1 MTQYKIQV
9 GSWTKLPSGQVQE
22 DTRDIMEMMGKACG
36 VNLEN
41 HVTNVGNFWRHV
53 GVFNSFKSRYAVV
66 QGEPHVVIHDGSD
79 KDYVIGHEQHLF
91 IPYEELQRML
101 NTPVETPKEQEMPK
115 VSSLLNTKL
124 DCRKADGTVDKELSR
139 AFQEACF
146 EQGIKWLGGEAD
158 TPYLGMPFLYSDKY
172 GLGYGTTSATF
183 ERAEEKQINFKYSR
197 TLTWEA
203 TEIEPVTSEPV
214 DEMVD
219 ICGVEYSAKE
229 LSEALA
235 LIKAARKG

>member
-9 GSWTKLPSGQVQE
+9 GSWTKLPDGKVQE
-22 DTRDIMEMMGKACG
+22 DTREIMEMMADNVCG
-36 VNLEN
+36 DVESHVAKVGSFWDYIGVYHDHNILVYHSAGYYVGLVNQP
-41 HVTNVGNFWRHV
+41 
-53 GVFNSFKSRYAVV
+53 S
-66 QGEPHVVIHDGSD
+66 
-79 KDYVIGHEQHLF
+79 LF
-91 IPYEELQRML
+91 IPYEELQKML
-101 NTPVETPKEQEMPK
+101 NVPKEQEMPK

-124 DCRKADGTVDKELSR
+124 DCRKPDGTVDKELSR

-146 EQGIKWLGGEAD
+146 EQGIKWAHGDKCA
-158 TPYLGMPFLYSDKY
+158 YLGAPFLYTKENLLSYSDIEDEDDDNF
-172 GLGYGTTSATF
+172 F
-183 ERAEEKQINFKYSR
+183 ECHSNKQINFTYSR

-203 TEIEPVTSEPV
+203 TEIEPVASEPV

>member
-9 GSWTKLPSGQVQE
+9 GSWTKLPDGKVQE
-22 DTRDIMEMMGKACG
+22 DTRDIMEMMADDVGGKVENYRPS
-36 VNLEN
+36 VNEPWEKLGIITDYILK
-41 HVTNVGNFWRHV
+41 VYDGTDY
-53 GVFNSFKSRYAVV
+53 KD
-66 QGEPHVVIHDGSD
+66 QGLVNQTS
-79 KDYVIGHEQHLF
+79 LF
-91 IPYEELQRML
+91 IPYEELQKML
-101 NTPVETPKEQEMPK
+101 KAPKEQEVPK

-124 DCRKADGTVDKELSR
+124 DCRKADGTIDEELSR

-146 EQGIKWLGGEAD
+146 EQGIPSGSILNNRKFLFNTEGHHGVTWGDSEAGFD
-158 TPYLGMPFLYSDKY
+158 NHENT
-172 GLGYGTTSATF
+172 
-183 ERAEEKQINFKYSR
+183 QINFKYHR

-203 TEIEPVTSEPV
+203 TEIEPVTPEPV

-235 LIKAARKG
+235 LIKSARKG

>member
-9 GSWTKLPSGQVQE
+9 GSWTKLPNGKVQE
-22 DTRDIMEMMGKACG
+22 DTRDIMEMMAERADSRVEGYNPIVGYKWYYMG
-36 VNLEN
+36 VKWNEVSVYDEAL
-41 HVTNVGNFWRHV
+41 
-53 GVFNSFKSRYAVV
+53 FNTQS
-66 QGEPHVVIHDGSD
+66 
-79 KDYVIGHEQHLF
+79 LF
-91 IPYEELQRML
+91 IPYEELQKML
-101 NTPVETPKEQEMPK
+101 NVPKEQGMPK

-124 DCRKADGTVDKELSR
+124 DCRKADGSVDEELSR

-146 EQGIKWLGGEAD
+146 EQGIIEGVAFNL
-158 TPYLGMPFLYSDKY
+158 PFLFVTEDRDFITWVDSESFFDNH
-172 GLGYGTTSATF
+172 
-183 ERAEEKQINFKYSR
+183 ENKQINFKYSR

-203 TEIEPVTSEPV
+203 TVVEPTTPEPV

-235 LIKAARKG
+235 LIKAARK